1 MSILAWTS
9 RIIAWVQLYSWGLT
23 HRRSTQAIA
32 MMATELVCMMATH
45 ICVMVIAAPFWRQK
59 SPSLT
64 PKAAPSR
71 PPWLRI
77 GYESL
82 SKSKIT
88 ITLWTG
94 RRVSE
99 GLLDLWLVAFTGGEE
114 EIFSKNSNALTNNRV
129 QVIVSG
135 IEARASITENHLD
148 KPQPQQ
154 KFEKWR
160 NYNLHLLWVSP
171 CHRSVFTLPQLHELL
186 FFLSNVRGLFYHY
199 DDDDDD
205 DDEYEYD
212 DVLPQK
218 WRAQTV
224 LECD

>member
-1 MSILAWTS
+1 MKTQKRWAKGLLAASDTRIKNSWQGGSNMSILAWTS
-9 RIIAWVQLYSWGLT
+9 RIIAWVQLYSRGLT

-32 MMATELVCMMATH
+32 MVATELVCMMATH
-45 ICVMVIAAPFWRQK
+45 ICMMVIAAPFWRQK
-59 SPSLT
+59 SPSFT
-64 PKAAPSR
+64 SKAAPSR

-88 ITLWTG
+88 ITWGPLWAC

-135 IEARASITENHLD
+135 IEERASITENHLD

-154 KFEKWR
+154 
-160 NYNLHLLWVSP
+160 
-171 CHRSVFTLPQLHELL
+171 
-186 FFLSNVRGLFYHY
+186 
-199 DDDDDD
+199 
-205 DDEYEYD
+205 
-212 DVLPQK
+212 
-218 WRAQTV
+218 
-224 LECD
+224 

>member
-23 HRRSTQAIA
+23 HRRITQAIT
-32 MMATELVCMMATH
+32 MMATKLVCVMATH
-45 ICVMVIAAPFWRQK
+45 ICMMVIAAPFWRQK
-59 SPSLT
+59 SPPLT
-64 PKAAPSR
+64 SKAAPSR

-88 ITLWTG
+88 ITWGPLWTG

-114 EIFSKNSNALTNNRV
+114 EIFSKNSNALTTNRV

-135 IEARASITENHLD
+135 IEARASNQLQRNIRG
-148 KPQPQQ
+148 PFQPTIYLQESH
-154 KFEKWR
+154 KMVR
-160 NYNLHLLWVSP
+160 NWI
-171 CHRSVFTLPQLHELL
+171 
-186 FFLSNVRGLFYHY
+186 
-199 DDDDDD
+199 
-205 DDEYEYD
+205 
-212 DVLPQK
+212 
-218 WRAQTV
+218 
-224 LECD
+224 